1 MIDYKE
7 KYFEL
12 QKKYQTQQKNE
23 FVKRRKTILYQA
35 RLKNIIFIFAELI
48 LSLAPS
54 ENIEKYVN
62 KIKDEL
68 NATKI

>member
-1 MIDYKE
+1 MTDYKQ
-7 KYFEL
+7 KYLEL
-12 QKKYQTQQKNE
+12 QKKYQAQQKNE
-23 FVKRRKTILYQA
+23 FIKKRKTILYQA

-54 ENIEKYVN
+54 ENVEKYIT

-68 NATKI
+68 SATKI